1 MNYKM
6 KEDYALLLADRLKQ
20 LINENKAER
29 NRYRM
34 IKAKM
39 DREKLSVRNLTS
51 EEQSTYYKYGVKNGK
66 SALERVRIELN
77 TILKELIKEEGCE

>member
-29 NRYRM
+29 SRYKM
-34 IKAKM
+34 LQAKM
-39 DREKLSVRNLTS
+39 EREHLCFNNLKG
-51 EEQSTYYKYGVKNGK
+51 EEQDTYYRLGVKNGK
-66 SALERVRIELN
+66 SAINRVRVELN
-77 TILKELIKEEGCE
+77 NILKELIKGEE

>member
-29 NRYRM
+29 GRYKM
-34 IKAKM
+34 LQAKM
-39 DREKLSVRNLTS
+39 EREHLCFNNLKS
-51 EEQSTYYKYGVKNGK
+51 EEKDTYCRLGIKNGK
-66 SALERVRIELN
+66 SAIDRVRIELN
-77 TILKELIKEEGCE
+77 TMLKELIKGEE

>member
-20 LINENKAER
+20 LINENKAEK
-29 NRYRM
+29 NRYKM
-34 IKAKM
+34 VKAKM
-39 DREKLSVRNLTS
+39 ERDKLSVRNLNS
-51 EEQSTYYKYGVKNGK
+51 EEQSIYYRYGVKNGK

-77 TILKELIKEEGCE
+77 TILKELVKEEE